1 MGKFRV
7 RHFSPTYINVDT
19 HKGRTQAFSYLIK
32 SRKINRF
39 SVQSLLLLDKANKA
53 YRIWK
58 KTKSKTARKRFERT
72 FNKLYGYNPKKGTQT
87 NIEVGKIKKVGGV
100 NALSFEVV
108 RYRKVKKSSYSDYN
122 IVRDFETFLMN
133 YSNNMEVLLD
143 MGVMSNQDA
152 FLNDT
157 DTGWTRRVMEK
168 LGISSEISSEEF
180 YTWLETAKV

>member
-1 MGKFRV
+1 MGKFRT
-7 RHFSPTYINVDT
+7 RTYGAAYINIET

-87 NIEVGKIKKVGGV
+87 NLEVGVIKNIGGTKS
-100 NALSFEVV
+100 LSFETV
-108 RYRKVKKSSYSDYN
+108 RYRRIKSNYSDYN
-122 IVRDFETFLMN
+122 MIRDFESFMSIYGANTNILA
-133 YSNNMEVLLD
+133 D
-143 MGVMSNQDA
+143 MGVMSNFDA
-152 FLNDT
+152 FVNDT
-157 DTGWTRRVMEK
+157 DTGWTRRTMEK
-168 LGISSEISSEEF
+168 MGISSEVSSSEF
-180 YTWLETAKV
+180 YEWLETRRM